1 MMVDSFPESELIL
14 LVLESENETLYANK
28 PEIQIWLDFEDK
40 PLYIHVQHM
49 LEWRSKKKF
58 HLNYCPNPNRTIFEA
73 QDMLISALC

>member
-40 PLYIHVQHM
+40 PLYIHVLHNIC
-49 LEWRSKKKF
+49 LNGEVKKIAPELLSKSKS
-58 HLNYCPNPNRTIFEA
+58 HHI
-73 QDMLISALC
+73 